1 MFVFVSVLCGLLAP
15 SLISYSIVVIL
26 LSDTMVRQAAMAF
39 KCLLLIY
46 YKNGRGHN
54 FRRQV
59 IWHLSIKNFHKHVTC
74 ANSSYFVITP

>member
-1 MFVFVSVLCGLLAP
+1 MPFYILGLYYLFFILPFVFL
-15 SLISYSIVVIL
+15 SLSHISYAIVVML
-26 LSDTMVRQAAMAF
+26 LSDIMVRQAAMAF

-59 IWHLSIKNFHKHVTC
+59 IWLLRTKNFL
-74 ANSSYFVITP
+74 